1 MILIFTLADTR
12 TIKYRSQYVQN
23 RTLPF
28 WHNWWQFSG
37 SWEPELWSWHQAWK
51 VKAKNSL
58 SCLGAVSLLMIRRYH
73 DWQASLSLKPHLGRY
88 NEHVTDFQI
97 IDTCTC
103 IESDTNTHI
112 HKTVYTFFKGGGAV
126 EMKWGVRITN
136 CSQCINRIFFD
147 IFFFN
152 WKRT

>member
-1 MILIFTLADTR
+1 MNMLLI
-12 TIKYRSQYVQN
+12 
-23 RTLPF
+23 
-28 WHNWWQFSG
+28 
-37 SWEPELWSWHQAWK
+37 
-51 VKAKNSL
+51 
-58 SCLGAVSLLMIRRYH
+58 
-73 DWQASLSLKPHLGRY
+73 
-88 NEHVTDFQI
+88 FQI

-126 EMKWGVRITN
+126 EMKWGVGVTN

-147 IFFFN
+147 IFFFLN